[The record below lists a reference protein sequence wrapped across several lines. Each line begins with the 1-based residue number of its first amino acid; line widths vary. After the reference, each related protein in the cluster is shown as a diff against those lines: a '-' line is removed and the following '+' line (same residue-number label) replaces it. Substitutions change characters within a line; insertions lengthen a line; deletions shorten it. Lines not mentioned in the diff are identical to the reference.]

1 MSPGVGSCCC
11 DCPKTYFC
19 SVCCYGSQWS
29 SRAGASPG
37 DNSLCW
43 SKYQSQEAQG
53 EKSWHSNQR
62 GSSCSTGSFVLSLLK
77 PPLTHNWHHRSDYIE
92 ENYFH
97 LTFWW
102 TIYVSAGCS
111 LKHTDLFRFIHSD
124 SGDYFRTQVTGNKV
138 FCSSSG
144 NRTRQST
151 DSRGTGA
158 MTSCACCTFSAS
170 LPLKETWNRPFIR
183 GVDFAESNQT
193 TVCLCLQKLPM

>member
-1 MSPGVGSCCC
+1 MAHSGAAELVLVQVTIAYAGRNTSPKKLKGKKVHTAIKEVAAV
-11 DCPKTYFC
+11 PLALL
-19 SVCCYGSQWS
+19 S
-29 SRAGASPG
+29 SP
-37 DNSLCW
+37 CW
-43 SKYQSQEAQG
+43 SL
-53 EKSWHSNQR
+53 HLHMTDN
-62 GSSCSTGSFVLSLLK
+62 
-77 PPLTHNWHHRSDYIE
+77 HRSDYTE

-158 MTSCACCTFSAS
+158 MTSCACCIFSAS